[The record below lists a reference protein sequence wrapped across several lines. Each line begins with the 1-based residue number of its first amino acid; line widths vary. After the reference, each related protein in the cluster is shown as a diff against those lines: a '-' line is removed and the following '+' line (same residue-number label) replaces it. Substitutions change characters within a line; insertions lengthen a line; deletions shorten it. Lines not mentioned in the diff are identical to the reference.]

1 MHTDHYKDIIIG
13 NLQRVSMAKTGMG
26 WMKNEITDTKSVKI
40 NSSHCL
46 HRNEFR
52 KKKKKNIQKH
62 YKIPIL
68 GNIFKN

>member
-26 WMKNEITDTKSVKI
+26 WMKNEVTDTKSVKI

-52 KKKKKNIQKH
+52 TKKKKEYSETLQNTQFRKH
-62 YKIPIL
+62 
-68 GNIFKN
+68 F